1 MGYRIVAIAADCKSA
16 LIEFGGSSPSTPTK
30 NKVMATLETQ
40 YKNYQSENPDS
51 TLTFDEWRKEFGTNI
66 LKQLEDIQ
74 SVKSKFSKIFDE
86 IKSPEYKEKRIKEN
100 EEYLQKVSMD
110 WQLGFYVGQDI
121 VHNYLPTL
129 STDMIHSRNVIQVNE
144 EDGSKEKWELYF
156 QHNKMLE
163 KKYLPQ
169 ILDTSFG
176 LIRIDDMKKFKDGLI
191 DSLWNCDMC
200 SYNLDEDKII
210 IKQDMLNGFTE
221 IKFELDENVS

>member
-1 MGYRIVAIAADCKSA
+1 
-16 LIEFGGSSPSTPTK
+16 
-30 NKVMATLETQ
+30 MATLETQ

-51 TLTFDEWRKEFGTNI
+51 TLTFDEWKEQLGNNI
-66 LKQLEDIQ
+66 KREM
-74 SVKSKFSKIFDE
+74 SKIFDE

-100 EEYLQKVSMD
+100 EEYLQKVTMD

-129 STDMIHSRNVIQVNE
+129 STDMIHSRNVIKVSEEDATENQRLSDEWFSTTKYQDNWNGE
-144 EDGSKEKWELYF
+144 EDGSKDKWELYF

-163 KKYLPQ
+163 KKYLPK
-169 ILDTSFG
+169 ILDTAFG
-176 LIRIDDMKKFKDGLI
+176 LLRIDDMEKFKNGLI

-221 IKFELDENVS
+221 IKFELDEK

>member
-1 MGYRIVAIAADCKSA
+1 
-16 LIEFGGSSPSTPTK
+16 
-30 NKVMATLETQ
+30 MATLETQ

-144 EDGSKEKWELYF
+144 EDVTENQRLSDEWFKTTKYQDNWNGEEDGSKEKWELYF

-169 ILDTSFG
+169 ILDMAFG
-176 LIRIDDMKKFKDGLI
+176 LLKIDDMKKFKDGLI